1 MPFKFHEPHRH
12 RVPKAQYR
20 VRNWAEYDRGL
31 VQRGD
36 VRVWISAEALAC
48 WTAACR
54 STPGGQRRFSN
65 LAVETVLVLGALYK
79 LPLRQTEGFVRSL
92 IELMRLELTVPDHTT
107 LARRR
112 RTMQTTD
119 FRWPRTKPVD
129 IVIDSTGL
137 KFHGAGEWARAKH
150 GESRRSWRKLHISVR
165 HRKVIGER
173 TRSGPTVLFS
183 SGSDVR
189 DFVPRCHGCTAKT
202 TMIGGGEGVAGKVK
216 EIGDRIMDGDETL
229 KLSR

>member
-12 RVPKAQYR
+12 RVPKARYR

-36 VRVWISAEALAC
+36 VRVWISAEALAH
-48 WTAACR
+48 WEAACR

-65 LAVETVLVLGALYK
+65 LAVETVLVLGALYN

-119 FRWPRTKPVD
+119 FRWPRMKCHKR
-129 IVIDSTGL
+129 SA
-137 KFHGAGEWARAKH
+137 AGRH
-150 GESRRSWRKLHISVR
+150 SSRSACSQISVSFSYAA
-165 HRKVIGER
+165 
-173 TRSGPTVLFS
+173 SG
-183 SGSDVR
+183 
-189 DFVPRCHGCTAKT
+189 
-202 TMIGGGEGVAGKVK
+202 
-216 EIGDRIMDGDETL
+216 TL
-229 KLSR
+229 QLL